1 MNTFD
6 IADRVAGMNESATL
20 RMAQKAREL
29 TAQGF
34 DIINLSLGEPDFDT
48 PQHIKDSAIV
58 AIQAG
63 ITKYTPVSGAL
74 DLRQSISEKFK
85 RDNSLNYSPT
95 EIIVS
100 NGAKQSFANLCFAL
114 LQEGDEVV
122 LLSPYWVSYYEIIK
136 LAGAKPII
144 VHAGVDQNF
153 KPTAESIL
161 KAISPKTRMLVF
173 SSPSNPTGSVFSK
186 AELES
191 YSDVLR
197 SYPNI
202 LVVSDE
208 IYEYIIFDE
217 IHTSI
222 GSLKGMNERTATIN
236 GFSKGFSMTGWR
248 LGYMGA
254 PKEVVDAC
262 VKIQGQFTSGAASF
276 TQKAGLTALTSPLT
290 PTYQMRDEFKARRDL
305 LLTEIKTISNW
316 KVNMPHGAF
325 YILPEVDFY
334 FGKRKQDQIISNAE
348 DLALFLLHEA
358 KVAVVSGDAF
368 GAPQCLRISYSLSK
382 EKIIEAIRR
391 IKQALDQLH

>member
-1 MNTFD
+1 MNTFE

-48 PQHIKDSAIV
+48 PQHIKDSAIA

-161 KAISPKTRMLVF
+161 KAISPKTRLLVF

-191 YSDVLR
+191 YCDVLR

-222 GSLKGMNERTATIN
+222 GSLEGMNERTATIN

-276 TQKAGLTALTSPLT
+276 TQKAGLTALTTPLT

>member
-1 MNTFD
+1 MNTFE

-48 PQHIKDSAIV
+48 PQHIKDSAIA

-74 DLRQSISEKFK
+74 DLRQSISEKFM
-85 RDNSLNYSPT
+85 RENSLNYSPS

-122 LLSPYWVSYYEIIK
+122 LLSPYWVSYFEIIK

-144 VHAGVDQNF
+144 VHAGVDQDF

-161 KAISPKTRMLVF
+161 KAINPKTRMMVF

-191 YSDVLR
+191 YCDVLR

-222 GSLKGMNERTATIN
+222 GSLKEMNERTATIN

-276 TQKAGLTALTSPLT
+276 TQKAGLTALTTPLT

-325 YILPEVDFY
+325 YILPEVDYY
-334 FGKRKQDQIISNAE
+334 FGKRNQDHIISNAE

-391 IKQALDQLH
+391 IKHALDQLR

>member
-191 YSDVLR
+191 YCDVLR

>member
-1 MNTFD
+1 MNTFE

-48 PQHIKDSAIV
+48 PQHIKDSAIA

-153 KPTAESIL
+153 KPKAESIL

-186 AELES
+186 SELES
-191 YSDVLR
+191 YCNVLR

-222 GSLKGMNERTATIN
+222 GSLEGMNERTATIN

-276 TQKAGLTALTSPLT
+276 TQKAGLTALTTPLT

-334 FGKRKQDQIISNAE
+334 FGKRKQDHIISNAE

>member
-1 MNTFD
+1 
-6 IADRVAGMNESATL
+6 
-20 RMAQKAREL
+20 MAQKAREL

-48 PQHIKDSAIV
+48 PQHIKDSAIA

-161 KAISPKTRMLVF
+161 KAISPKTRLLVF

-191 YSDVLR
+191 YCDVLR

-276 TQKAGLTALTSPLT
+276 TQKAGLTALTTPLT

>member
-48 PQHIKDSAIV
+48 PQHIKDSAIA

-85 RDNSLNYSPT
+85 RDNSLNYFPT

-161 KAISPKTRMLVF
+161 KAISPNTRMLVF

-191 YSDVLR
+191 YCDVLR

-391 IKQALDQLH
+391 IKHALDQLH

>member
-1 MNTFD
+1 MNTFE

-48 PQHIKDSAIV
+48 PQHIKDSAIA

-191 YSDVLR
+191 YCDVLR

-276 TQKAGLTALTSPLT
+276 TQKAGLTALTTPLT

-325 YILPEVDFY
+325 YILPEVDYY
-334 FGKRKQDQIISNAE
+334 FGKRIQDHIISNAE

-391 IKQALDQLH
+391 IKHALDQLH

>member
-1 MNTFD
+1 MNTFE

-48 PQHIKDSAIV
+48 PQHIKDSAIA

-161 KAISPKTRMLVF
+161 KAISSKTRMLVF

-186 AELES
+186 SELES
-191 YSDVLR
+191 YCDVLR

-222 GSLKGMNERTATIN
+222 GSLEGMNERTATIN

-276 TQKAGLTALTSPLT
+276 TQKAGLTALTTPLT

-325 YILPEVDFY
+325 YILPEVDYY
-334 FGKRKQDQIISNAE
+334 FGKRNKDHIISNAE

-382 EKIIEAIRR
+382 EKIIEAIQR
-391 IKQALDQLH
+391 IKKALDQLH

>member
-1 MNTFD
+1 MNTFE

-48 PQHIKDSAIV
+48 PQHVKDSAIA

-161 KAISPKTRMLVF
+161 KAISPNTRMLVF

-191 YSDVLR
+191 YCDVLR

>member
-1 MNTFD
+1 MNTFE

-48 PQHIKDSAIV
+48 PQHIKDSAIA

-161 KAISPKTRMLVF
+161 KAISPNTRMLVF

-191 YSDVLR
+191 YCDVLR

>member
-1 MNTFD
+1 MNTFE

-114 LQEGDEVV
+114 VQEGDEVV

-161 KAISPKTRMLVF
+161 KAISPNTRMLVF

-191 YSDVLR
+191 YCDVLR

-325 YILPEVDFY
+325 YILPEVDYY
-334 FGKRKQDQIISNAE
+334 FGKRNQDHIISNAE

-391 IKQALDQLH
+391 IKHALDQLH

>member
-1 MNTFD
+1 MNTFE

-48 PQHIKDSAIV
+48 PQHIKDSAIA

-85 RDNSLNYSPT
+85 RENSLNYSPS

-122 LLSPYWVSYYEIIK
+122 LLSPYWVSYFEIIK

-144 VHAGVDQNF
+144 IHAGVEQDF

-161 KAISPKTRMLVF
+161 KAINPKTRMMVF

-191 YSDVLR
+191 YCDVLR

-276 TQKAGLTALTSPLT
+276 TQKAGLTALTTPLT

-325 YILPEVDFY
+325 YILPEVDYY
-334 FGKRKQDQIISNAE
+334 FGKRNQDHIISNAE

-391 IKQALDQLH
+391 IKHALDQLR

>member
-1 MNTFD
+1 MNTFE

-48 PQHIKDSAIV
+48 PQHIKDSAIA

-191 YSDVLR
+191 YCDVLR

-276 TQKAGLTALTSPLT
+276 TQKAGLTALTTPLT

-325 YILPEVDFY
+325 YILPEVDSY
-334 FGKRKQDQIISNAE
+334 FGKRNKDHIISNAE

-382 EKIIEAIRR
+382 EKIIEAIQR
-391 IKQALDQLH
+391 IKKALDQLH

>member
-1 MNTFD
+1 MNTFE

-48 PQHIKDSAIV
+48 PQHIKDSAIA

-191 YSDVLR
+191 YCDVLR

-248 LGYMGA
+248 LGYVGA

-262 VKIQGQFTSGAASF
+262 IKIQGQFTSGAASF
-276 TQKAGLTALTSPLT
+276 TQKAGLTALTTPLT

-325 YILPEVDFY
+325 YILPEVDYY
-334 FGKRKQDQIISNAE
+334 FGKRNQDHIISNAE

-391 IKQALDQLH
+391 IKHALDQLH

>member
-1 MNTFD
+1 MNTFE

-48 PQHIKDSAIV
+48 PQHIKDSAIA

-153 KPTAESIL
+153 KPKAESIL

-186 AELES
+186 SELES
-191 YSDVLR
+191 YCNVLR

-222 GSLKGMNERTATIN
+222 GSLEGMNERTATIN

-276 TQKAGLTALTSPLT
+276 TQKAGLTALTTPLT

-334 FGKRKQDQIISNAE
+334 FGKQKQDQIISNAE

>member
-1 MNTFD
+1 MNTFE

-48 PQHIKDSAIV
+48 PQHIKDSAIA

-136 LAGAKPII
+136 LAGAKPVI

-153 KPTAESIL
+153 KPKAESIL

-186 AELES
+186 SELES
-191 YSDVLR
+191 YCNVLR

-222 GSLKGMNERTATIN
+222 GSLEGMNERTATIN

-276 TQKAGLTALTSPLT
+276 TQKAGLTALTTPLT

-334 FGKRKQDQIISNAE
+334 FGKRTQDQIISNAE

-391 IKQALDQLH
+391 MKQALDQLH

>member
-1 MNTFD
+1 MNTFE

-29 TAQGF
+29 TTQGF

-48 PQHIKDSAIV
+48 PQHIKDSAIA

-191 YSDVLR
+191 YCDVLR

-262 VKIQGQFTSGAASF
+262 IKIQGQFTSGAASF
-276 TQKAGLTALTSPLT
+276 TQKAGLTALTTPLT

-325 YILPEVDFY
+325 YILPEVDYY
-334 FGKRKQDQIISNAE
+334 FGKRIQDHIISNAE

-391 IKQALDQLH
+391 IKHALDQLH

>member
-334 FGKRKQDQIISNAE
+334 FGKRNQDQIISNAE

>member
-1 MNTFD
+1 MNTFE

-48 PQHIKDSAIV
+48 PQHIKDSAIA

-161 KAISPKTRMLVF
+161 KAISPKTRLLVF

-191 YSDVLR
+191 YCDVLR

-276 TQKAGLTALTSPLT
+276 TQKAGLTALTTPLT

-325 YILPEVDFY
+325 YILPEVDYY
-334 FGKRKQDQIISNAE
+334 FGKRNKDHIISNAE

-382 EKIIEAIRR
+382 EKIIEAIQR
-391 IKQALDQLH
+391 IKKALDQLH

>member
-1 MNTFD
+1 MNTFE

-48 PQHIKDSAIV
+48 PQHIKDSAIA

-85 RDNSLNYSPT
+85 RENSLNYSPS

-122 LLSPYWVSYYEIIK
+122 LLSPYWVSYFEIIK

-144 VHAGVDQNF
+144 VHAGVDQDF

-161 KAISPKTRMLVF
+161 KAINPKTRMMVF

-191 YSDVLR
+191 YCDVLR

-276 TQKAGLTALTSPLT
+276 TQKAGLTALTTPLT

-305 LLTEIKTISNW
+305 LLSEIKTISNW

-325 YILPEVDFY
+325 YILPEVDYY
-334 FGKRKQDQIISNAE
+334 FGKRNQDHIISNAE

-391 IKQALDQLH
+391 IKHALDQLR

>member
-1 MNTFD
+1 MNTFE

-48 PQHIKDSAIV
+48 PQHIKDSAIA

-114 LQEGDEVV
+114 LQEGHEVV

-153 KPTAESIL
+153 KPKAESIL

-186 AELES
+186 SELES
-191 YSDVLR
+191 YCNVLR

-222 GSLKGMNERTATIN
+222 GSLEGMNERTATIN

-276 TQKAGLTALTSPLT
+276 TQKAGLTALTTPLT

-334 FGKRKQDQIISNAE
+334 FGKQKQDQIISNAE

>member
-1 MNTFD
+1 MNTFE

-48 PQHIKDSAIV
+48 PQHIKDSAIA

-153 KPTAESIL
+153 KPKAESIL

-186 AELES
+186 SELES
-191 YSDVLR
+191 YCNILR

-222 GSLKGMNERTATIN
+222 GSLEGMNERTATIN

-276 TQKAGLTALTSPLT
+276 TQKAGLTALTTPLT

-334 FGKRKQDQIISNAE
+334 FGKRNQDHIISNAE

>member
-1 MNTFD
+1 MNTFE

-48 PQHIKDSAIV
+48 PQHIKDSAIA

-85 RDNSLNYSPT
+85 RENSLNYSPS

-122 LLSPYWVSYYEIIK
+122 LPSPYWVSYFEIIK

-144 VHAGVDQNF
+144 VHAGVDQDF

-161 KAISPKTRMLVF
+161 KAINPKTRMMVF

-191 YSDVLR
+191 YCDVLR

-276 TQKAGLTALTSPLT
+276 TQKAGLTALTTPLT

-325 YILPEVDFY
+325 YILPEVDYY
-334 FGKRKQDQIISNAE
+334 FGKRNQDHIISNAE

-391 IKQALDQLH
+391 IKHALDQLR

>member
-1 MNTFD
+1 MNTFE

-48 PQHIKDSAIV
+48 PQHIKDSAIA

-191 YSDVLR
+191 YCDVLR

-276 TQKAGLTALTSPLT
+276 TQKAGLTALTTPLT

-325 YILPEVDFY
+325 YILPEVDYY
-334 FGKRKQDQIISNAE
+334 FGKRNKDHIISNAE

-382 EKIIEAIRR
+382 EKIIEAIQR
-391 IKQALDQLH
+391 IKKALDQLH

>member
-153 KPTAESIL
+153 KPTAASIL
-161 KAISPKTRMLVF
+161 KAISPNTRMLVF

-334 FGKRKQDQIISNAE
+334 FGKRNQDQIISNAE